1 MKLAVVQY
9 SPIRGDVT
17 HNIAAIV
24 DHIRA
29 TDANVIVLPEL
40 ATSGYFFYDTASAR
54 PFARHAEELE
64 EIIAAAKTARRTV
77 VCGFLEGGKRGPLYN
92 SALIAL
98 SDGATMVYRKT
109 HRFYREVDVFA
120 PGDTGFF
127 VIDLP
132 DVDCRLG
139 TMICYD
145 WRFPESARTLALK
158 GADVIACPSNLVTH
172 IWRTA
177 MPVRALEN
185 KVWLAVANRSGE
197 ETVSNET
204 VRFNGDSVIYT
215 PAGAVAASCG
225 PTQDETI
232 IVDIDP
238 LATRDKHFNTYND
251 IFADR
256 RPDMYA

>member
-1 MKLAVVQY
+1 MKLAALQY
-9 SPIRGDVT
+9 SPKHREVE
-17 HNIAAIV
+17 HNISAIV
-24 DHIRA
+24 SRIYS
-29 TDANVIVLPEL
+29 TDANVIVFPEL
-40 ATSGYFFYDTASAR
+40 ATSGYFFFDTASAR
-54 PFARHAEELE
+54 PYARHAEDLQD
-64 EIIAAAKTARRTV
+64 IIAAAKTTQRTV
-77 VCGFLEGGKRGPLYN
+77 VCGFLEGRKRGPLYN

-185 KVWLAVANRSGE
+185 KVWLAVANRCGE
-197 ETVSNET
+197 ETVSDET

-215 PAGAVAASCG
+215 PAGNVAASCG
-225 PTQDETI
+225 PTEDGTI
-232 IVDIDP
+232 IVDADP
-238 LATRDKHFNTYND
+238 VMTRDKHFNTYND